1 MIEAVQHYAVH
12 EATISS
18 LSEVLSTVQEVEQY
32 AAAKNLQVF
41 WRGQSDHTWGLTSSL
56 VRGVSRLTIPTDKL
70 LNTIEDRILDDGM
83 KWIAE
88 ISNPPYGEPL
98 ARLAYLQH
106 HGIPTRLLDFTK
118 NAWMAIFFA
127 VESGDAVDGRLFAL
141 IVDQASALNATPA
154 GTPWRKWK
162 TSEVKVWDPVASGI
176 NFPRIA
182 AQEGVFAVGRLPST
196 QPHRVAK
203 DSVLGQKRSLLAE
216 EVRGILSIPFK
227 LCPPKPIP
235 PNARPPIGLT
245 FRVHIDK
252 QSVRRDLRKEG
263 QGRRVC
269 PHPQAI
275 THQQVYPDADGMRSH
290 SDVLRGLAKGVLVV

>member
-12 EATISS
+12 EATLSS
-18 LSEVLSTVQEVEQY
+18 LSEVLSKVQEIEQY
-32 AAAKNLQVF
+32 AAGRSLQVF

-56 VRGVSRLTIPTDKL
+56 VRGVSTRTIPTDML

-83 KWIAE
+83 KWIKE
-88 ISNPPYGEPL
+88 LSNSPYSEPL

-118 NAWMAIFFA
+118 NPWMAIFFA
-127 VESGDAVDGRLFAL
+127 VESGDTVDGRLFAL
-141 IVDQASALNATPA
+141 LVDQASALNATPV

-162 TSEVKVWDPVASGI
+162 TSDVKVWDPVASGI
-176 NFPRIA
+176 SFPRIA
-182 AQEGVFAVGRLPST
+182 AQDGVFAVGRLPST
-196 QPHRVAK
+196 QPHRVAN
-203 DSVLGQKRSLLAE
+203 DRVLGRDRSLLAE

-227 LCPPKPIP
+227 LCPPTPIP

-245 FRVHIDK
+245 FRLHIDK
-252 QSVRRDLRKEG
+252 HSVRRDLSKGG

-269 PHPQAI
+269 PLRQAI
-275 THQQVYPDADGMRSH
+275 THQQVYPDAGGMRSY
-290 SDVLRGLAKGVLVV
+290 SDVLRGLAKGVLFA